1 MIDVYVEIT
10 NIEWEN
16 DHDGEIA
23 YDYGTTRSFEMTMF
37 ESENLE
43 NKIKEHLHET
53 IGQRPKDWHL
63 YEVSIVRER

>member
-1 MIDVYVEIT
+1 MIDVFVEIT

-16 DHDGEIA
+16 DNHGDIA
-23 YDYGTTRSFEMTMF
+23 WEHGTGQVFEMTMF

-53 IGQRPKDWHL
+53 IGHRPMSWYL
-63 YEVSIVRER
+63 YEVSIVGER